1 MGGYRAFI
9 EEDETNIS
17 FQVYY
22 YHNPKR
28 WNDNLIRINNPIRDI
43 NNWSSEIKYLNVLGD
58 DISQEIKTLP
68 SDKGGIYMFFI
79 KGLNLSFVE
88 NYILYIGRCKYTNA
102 QNIQK
107 RAKEYFRDN
116 RPMIKKMF
124 RLWKDHLYYR
134 YCPDV
139 DNSKIDSDEIQLIR
153 ALLPPLNET
162 IPDKLEPQE
171 TVPAFNNL

>member
-17 FQVYY
+17 FQILY
-22 YHNPKR
+22 YHNPRR
-28 WNDNLIRINNPIRDI
+28 WNDNLIDINNPIRDI
-43 NNWSSEIKYLNVLGD
+43 ENWSPEIKYLNDPGD
-58 DISQEIKTLP
+58 DISQEIKSLP

-88 NYILYIGRCKYTNA
+88 NYILYIGRCKYTA
-102 QNIQK
+102 TQNIKK
-107 RAKEYFRDN
+107 RAREYFNDN

-124 RLWKDHLYYR
+124 RLWKEHIYYR
-134 YCPDV
+134 YYPDI
-139 DNSKIDSDEIQLIR
+139 NNYNIDCNEIQLIR

-171 TVPAFNNL
+171 TIPAF